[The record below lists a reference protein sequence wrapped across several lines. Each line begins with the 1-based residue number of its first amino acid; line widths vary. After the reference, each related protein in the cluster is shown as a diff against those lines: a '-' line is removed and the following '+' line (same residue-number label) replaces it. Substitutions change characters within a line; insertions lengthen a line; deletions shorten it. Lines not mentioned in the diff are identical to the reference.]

1 MQIEGKFITNMPV
14 GKVWDALQDIDTV
27 ATCIPGVEGKTK
39 QIGEDTFENIIIQKV
54 AFLKVKFNTVT
65 TITLREPPNHMAF
78 VVDGKDT
85 MIGTSM
91 NVKADL
97 YLKEISPSETE
108 ISYIADARV
117 VGKLATFGEGIMRKK
132 SKEVGEE
139 IAKNLRAKIE
149 K

>member
-1 MQIEGKFITNMPV
+1 MQIEGSFVTNMAV
-14 GKVWDALQDIDTV
+14 NTVWDALQDIDTV
-27 ATCIPGVEGKTK
+27 ATCIPGVEGETK
-39 QIGEDTFENIIIQKV
+39 QVGKDTFANVIVQKV

-65 TITLREPPNHMAF
+65 TITLREPPTHMAF
-78 VVDGKDT
+78 ICDGKDT

-91 NVKADL
+91 NVKADI
-97 YLKEISPSETE
+97 YLKEVSPNKTE
-108 ISYIADARV
+108 ISYSADARI

-139 IAKNLRAKIE
+139 VAVNLKAKIE